1 METKKLTPEQ
11 KELVVD
17 IITEVIPKI
26 KNVKTMDELEKELK
40 EIKK

>member
-1 METKKLTPEQ
+1 METKELTQEQ

-26 KNVKTMDELEKELK
+26 KNVKTMEELEKE
-40 EIKK
+40 IKK